1 MSTFTET
8 SYFEPTIDQ
17 LETTDPVQGGA
28 SGKSNEAPK
37 QLANRTRWLKDQV
50 DSLKTGAGL
59 DAGAIA
65 TEKLADNAVTRAKV
79 AGGVIPSA
87 IRNTVL
93 SGPVDADGLPTAVT
107 RISASVYRINGATKN
122 IVVTFAAGYD
132 SKGQVDFIGVISAD
146 TSVTVN
152 DDAGS
157 PGYAEYIFVERNT
170 SNGALTFGRTIYA
183 PHYGYIAPT
192 SPLSGQLWIDLSEV
206 TVKRW
211 NGSAWLT
218 VQVVIMG
225 EFQHTDFN
233 VDSVTCYEY
242 RSPIEVFSSVPAGT
256 VIQSASQVVPTGYLK
271 CNGAAVSRSTYARL
285 FRALGTTYGVG
296 NGTTTFNLP
305 DLRGEFIR
313 GWDDGR
319 NIDTHTFTIT
329 GSTTNSSATVTA
341 TDTSQL
347 AVGMSLSGTGIPA
360 GAKVASITSA
370 TVFVMTINAT
380 ATGNP
385 TITASVRQFGSYQ
398 ADLFKSHFHIMKKY
412 NRNAG
417 SGSGF
422 FAMDDNGTDG
432 SENTESTGGSETRPR
447 NRALAM
453 YIKF

>member
-1 MSTFTET
+1 MSNFTET
-8 SYFEPTIDQ
+8 PYWEPTVDR
-17 LETTDPVQGGA
+17 LDTTDPVQGGPG
-28 SGKSNEAPK
+28 GKSNEGMQQVVNRLAWAK
-37 QLANRTRWLKDQV
+37 QSIDN
-50 DSLKTGAGL
+50 LKTGAGL
-59 DAGAIA
+59 DDGAVS
-65 TEKLADNAVTRAKV
+65 TVKLADNAVTRAKV
-79 AGGVIPSA
+79 APGVIPSA

-107 RISASVYRINGATKN
+107 KTGASTYRINGATKA
-122 IVVTFAAGYD
+122 IIVTFAAGFD
-132 SKGQVDFIGVISAD
+132 EKGQVDFVGRITSD
-146 TSVTVN
+146 TDVTVN
-152 DDAGS
+152 DDAGA
-157 PGYAEYIFVERNT
+157 PGYVEYIFVERNT
-170 SNGALTFGRTIYA
+170 SNGNLSFGRTIYA
-183 PHYGYIAPT
+183 PSYSYIAPT
-192 SPLSGQLWIDLSEV
+192 SPSSGQLWIDLSDI

-233 VDSVTCYEY
+233 VTTLTCYEY
-242 RSPIEVFSSVPAGT
+242 RSPIEVFSAVPAGT
-256 VIQSASQVVPTGYLK
+256 IIQSASSVVPTGYLK
-271 CNGAAVSRSTYARL
+271 ANGQAVSRSIFARL
-285 FRALGTTYGVG
+285 FRAIGTTYGAG
-296 NGTTTFNLP
+296 NGSTTFNVP

-341 TDTSQL
+341 SDTSQL

-360 GAKVASITSA
+360 GAKVLSITSA
-370 TVFVMTINAT
+370 TVFVMTENAT

-412 NRNAG
+412 NQNAG
-417 SGSGF
+417 SGTGF

-453 YIKF
+453 YIKT